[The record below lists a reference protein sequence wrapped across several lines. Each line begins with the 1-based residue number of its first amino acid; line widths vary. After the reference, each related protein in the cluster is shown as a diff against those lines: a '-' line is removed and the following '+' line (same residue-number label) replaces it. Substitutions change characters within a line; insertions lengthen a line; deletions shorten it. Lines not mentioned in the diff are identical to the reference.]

1 MALCVTFVIYL
12 LFFGLLF
19 PPAILDETPVV
30 LSVAMSISL
39 AISIA
44 IFYHVFAHRTP
55 TIVRPPNPLGHGYD
69 PDCLDL
75 WAWQYARHSGEWTS
89 TWAA

>member
-12 LFFGLLF
+12 LFFGLLL

-30 LSVAMSISL
+30 LSVAMSLSL
-39 AISIA
+39 ATSIA
-44 IFYHVFAHRTP
+44 IFYNVFAHRTP
-55 TIVRPPNPLGHGYD
+55 TLVRPPNPLGHGYG

-75 WAWQYARHSGEWTS
+75 WAWQYAQHGRKWTS
-89 TWAA
+89 T